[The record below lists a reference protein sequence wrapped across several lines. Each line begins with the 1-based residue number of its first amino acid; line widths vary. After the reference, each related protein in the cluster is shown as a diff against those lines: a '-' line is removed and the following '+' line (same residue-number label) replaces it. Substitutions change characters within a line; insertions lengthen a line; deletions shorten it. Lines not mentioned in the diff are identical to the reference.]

1 MFLNQLS
8 EREKKAFLEL
18 TVHVSNSNGVFED
31 KEKAMIQEYCKEM
44 EIKEFNMDNIVPLEE
59 IIGEIKKSSLHIKKI
74 ILLEILG
81 LVYADGTYDADE
93 KSFVLNFVKEIGLSD
108 ETAEAQTVVIKE
120 YLNVLQKI
128 TEAIE

>member
-8 EREKKAFLEL
+8 EREKKVFLEL
-18 TVHVSNSNGVFED
+18 TVHVSNSNGVFADE
-31 KEKAMIQEYCKEM
+31 EKAMIQEYCKEM

>member
-1 MFLNQLS
+1 M
-8 EREKKAFLEL
+8 
-18 TVHVSNSNGVFED
+18 
-31 KEKAMIQEYCKEM
+31 
-44 EIKEFNMDNIVPLEE
+44 PE

>member
-18 TVHVSNSNGVFED
+18 TVHVSNSNGVFE
-31 KEKAMIQEYCKEM
+31 KEEKAMIQEYCKEM

>member
-18 TVHVSNSNGVFED
+18 TVHVSNSNGVFADE
-31 KEKAMIQEYCKEM
+31 EKAMIQEYCKEM

-93 KSFVLNFVKEIGLSD
+93 KSFVLNFVNFYDIVYYFNL
-108 ETAEAQTVVIKE
+108 IFNL
-120 YLNVLQKI
+120 LNYFEQSFI
-128 TEAIE
+128 SNIFIMF

>member
-8 EREKKAFLEL
+8 EREKKVFLEL
-18 TVHVSNSNGVFED
+18 TVHVSNSNGVFADE
-31 KEKAMIQEYCKEM
+31 EKAMIQEYCKEM

-81 LVYADGTYDADE
+81 LVYADGTYADE